1 MNQQKWRCIE
11 VVVTRRTRN
20 AFVTQ
25 VAREFESHH
34 LRQKKSKFLTKF
46 AFLFLAIQILNKI
59 IITIKHY

>member
-34 LRQKKSKFLTKF
+34 LRQNKKQVSSKL
-46 AFLFLAIQILNKI
+46 AFFKLILVLVI
-59 IITIKHY
+59 